1 MVYFKYIL
9 SFIIFFIHQPVATVN
24 ASTVA
29 TTQMTTTVTGSTNNA
44 KPVMSN
50 SNKPDGSVQQQ
61 QQQQQPQQQ
70 PQQQI
75 QAQFG
80 QVSVQCY

>member
-1 MVYFKYIL
+1 M
-9 SFIIFFIHQPVATVN
+9 N

-29 TTQMTTTVTGSTNNA
+29 TTQMTTTVTGSASNA

-50 SNKPDGSVQQQ
+50 SNKPDGTVQQQQ